1 MGGQKPLLCP
11 GKSEIRGYFCLKS
24 VPQFTLSSVEADEGP
39 LERQTGSLRDAT
51 SQGSLDGI
59 REAPWRRKWQPTPVF
74 LPGVSHGQKILAGYS
89 PWGCKSRT
97 RLSDYATTT
106 WDCLEIRSGHS
117 WAWGGKPNRQAPGEL
132 AGPPPSL
139 WSHHRMP
146 G

>member
-1 MGGQKPLLCP
+1 M
-11 GKSEIRGYFCLKS
+11 KSEAGR
-24 VPQFTLSSVEADEGP
+24 TLRTGGRAPTCGQVDDVDEGILGLHDIHGHVGEAAAVLHEGGHGAHRLHHFVHQDELLRVLQVP
-39 LERQTGSLRDAT
+39 L
-51 SQGSLDGI
+51 
-59 REAPWRRKWQPTPVF
+59 RE
-74 LPGVSHGQKILAGYS
+74 G
-89 PWGCKSRT
+89 T